1 MLRLGDGQQ
10 AETYYRDALAIA
22 ERLAQADPSDASAQ
36 RDLSVSYERLGD
48 LMLRLGDGQQAET
61 YYRDAL
67 AIAER
72 LHGPDSAEANAVR
85 EKLAGD

>member
-1 MLRLGDGQQ
+1 
-10 AETYYRDALAIA
+10 
-22 ERLAQADPSDASAQ
+22 
-36 RDLSVSYERLGD
+36 
-48 LMLRLGDGQQAET
+48 MLRLGDGQQAET